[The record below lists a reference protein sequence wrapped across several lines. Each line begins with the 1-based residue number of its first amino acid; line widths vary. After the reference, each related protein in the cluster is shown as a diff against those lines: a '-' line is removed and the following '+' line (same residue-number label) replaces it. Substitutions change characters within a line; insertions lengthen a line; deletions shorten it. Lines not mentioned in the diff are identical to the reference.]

1 MSSSKNL
8 EFKKTAFLNKSNS
21 AFIEEMYLKFVNNDP
36 ELPDSWRKYFK
47 EVGDEDDIIVNEING
62 PSWSPSKKVSI
73 NKKENF
79 ENQITEQNNDDII
92 KSNTNSIKAVAMIR
106 SYRQRG
112 HLIAKLDPLGLL
124 KSDYLEELHPESYGF
139 KKEDYQKKIF
149 LDNVT
154 NKQYSNINEILK
166 FLKEK
171 YCGSLGYEYMH
182 ISNPTERK
190 WFRDRVEKADDFN
203 FTQNGKEAIL
213 NKLIQAEGF
222 EKFLHT
228 KYVGTKRFGLDGGE
242 SLIPALEQVIKIGGQ
257 SNVKEVKIGMSHRGR
272 LNVLANVLQK
282 SYKRIF
288 NEFAGEISSKSK
300 DDTGDVKYHLG
311 ASSNREFDGNSVHVS
326 LTDNPSHLEAVNP
339 VVLGQTRAK
348 QFFHKDKD
356 RKKVIPILIHGDAAF
371 AGQGVVA
378 ECFAMSGLPGHNTGG
393 TIHIIVNNQIGFTTS
408 PRFARSSPYPSD
420 IAKMVE
426 APIIHVNGDDPEA
439 VVYAARIAT
448 DFRLKFNRDVVIDLI
463 CYRRFGH
470 NEGDEP
476 SFTQPLM
483 YKKIRSHPSTIK
495 VYGEKLVSEGSITN
509 DYLNNSI
516 KKFKDLLDDQFKNA
530 KNYKPKIEWFEGTWS
545 RYRPE
550 RGKDKRGVTGSDTKK
565 LRNISDK
572 INTIPSEINIHK
584 TIMKILD
591 NRKLSVSNGKGIDW
605 STAESLAF
613 GSLLEEGYP
622 VRLVGQ
628 DSGRGTFSQRHS
640 VLRNQID
647 NSRYIPLNNISNKQ
661 KNFEIVDSFL
671 SELAVL
677 GFEYGYSLVEPNTLT
692 IWEAQFGDF
701 ANGAQVV
708 IDQFIA
714 SGERKWSRASGLVM
728 LLPHGYE
735 GQGPEHSSARL
746 ERFLQLC
753 SNDNMQV
760 MNCTTPANYFH
771 ALRRQMHRDF
781 RKPLIIM
788 TPKSLLR
795 HKHCVSNL
803 DDFSKKNSFHR
814 VLWDHAIDPKV
825 KGFIKLKKPKKI
837 EKVILCS
844 GKVYF
849 DLLEAREKLEKNK
862 DVKSYILD
870 LRNNPGGLLSQ
881 AIKISDFFL
890 DNGEIVSTKSRKPSE
905 NRKWF
910 AKKGDL
916 TNGKVLIVLINY
928 GSASASEIVAG
939 ALKDHKRA
947 ILLGENS
954 YGKGSV
960 QSIIPLKNDGAIRLT
975 VAKYYLPSGKSIS
988 EVGVSPDIEIDEGND
1003 DFRIKTETDNQLKY
1017 AIKLLKG

>member
-8 EFKKTAFLNKSNS
+8 EYQKTSFLSKTNS
-21 AFIEEMYLKFVNNDP
+21 SFIEEMYLKFINQDENIP
-36 ELPDSWRKYFK
+36 ESWKKYFEDIGEDLSIVAK
-47 EVGDEDDIIVNEING
+47 ELNG
-62 PSWSPSKKVSI
+62 PSWGS
-73 NKKENF
+73 NKTKIDVTQIQENLKY
-79 ENQITEQNNDDII
+79 ENQSFEKNQTN
-92 KSNTNSIKAVAMIR
+92 NSISEKEISKMNGQSIRAVSMVR

-112 HLIAKLDPLGLL
+112 HLIAKLDPLEMREI
-124 KSDYLEELHPESYGF
+124 DYLDELHPDSYGF
-139 KKEDYQKKIF
+139 KKEDYNNKIY
-149 LDNVT
+149 LDGVI
-154 NKQYSNINEILK
+154 NKQYSTIKEILG
-166 FLKEK
+166 FLRKTYCEK
-171 YCGSLGYEYMH
+171 IGYEYMH
-182 ISNPTERK
+182 ISNPIERK
-190 WFRDRVEKADDFN
+190 WFRDRVEKDEN
-203 FTQNGKEAIL
+203 SLQFTNNGKQAIL
-213 NKLIQAEGF
+213 NKLIQADGF
-222 EKFLHT
+222 ERFLHT

-242 SLIPALEQVIKIGGQ
+242 SLIPALEQIIKIGGQ
-257 SNVKEVKIGMSHRGR
+257 NFVKEVKIGMSHRGR

-288 NEFAGEISSKSK
+288 NEFAGEINSSSEA
-300 DDTGDVKYHLG
+300 DTAGDVKYHLG

-348 QFFHKDKD
+348 QFFHGDKE

-371 AGQGVVA
+371 AGQGIVA

-393 TIHIIVNNQIGFTTS
+393 TIHFIINNQIGFTTS
-408 PRFARSSPYPSD
+408 PRFARSSPHPSD
-420 IAKMVE
+420 VSKMVD

-448 DFRLKFNRDVVIDLI
+448 EFRLKFNRDVVIDLV

-483 YKKIRSHPSTIK
+483 YKKIKNHPSTVK
-495 VYGEKLVSEGSITN
+495 VYGNRLVKENTISQEN
-509 DYLNNSI
+509 LNIQI
-516 KKFKDLLDDQFKNA
+516 KDFKELLEDQFKNA

-545 RYRPE
+545 RYRPKK
-550 RGKDKRGVTGSDTKK
+550 GKDKRGVTGYSTKD
-565 LRNISDK
+565 LTDISNKVHSIPEK
-572 INTIPSEINIHK
+572 INAHK
-584 TIMKILD
+584 TILKIFKT
-591 NRKLSVSNGKGIDW
+591 RKDTVNNGDGIDW
-605 STAESLAF
+605 STAETLAF

-647 NSRYIPLNNISNKQ
+647 NSRYIPLNNISGNQ
-661 KNFEIVDSFL
+661 KKFEVVDSFL

-692 IWEAQFGDF
+692 LWEAQFGDF
-701 ANGAQVV
+701 ANGAQVI

-771 ALRRQMHRDF
+771 ALRRQMHREF
-781 RKPLIIM
+781 RKPLVIM

-795 HKHCVSNL
+795 NKFCTSNI
-803 DDFSKKNSFHR
+803 DDFSKNNSFHR
-814 VLWDHAIDPKV
+814 VLWDHAIDPKSN
-825 KGFIKLKKPKKI
+825 GFIKLKKDSEIK
-837 EKVILCS
+837 KVILCS

-849 DLLEAREKLEKNK
+849 DLLVAREKLKRDDVILFRIEQLYPFP
-862 DVKSYILD
+862 VKSLVKEIKPFAKNAKFYWCQEEPKNMGAWFSVRDYI
-870 LRNNPGGLLSQ
+870 Q
-881 AIKISDFFL
+881 WTL
-890 DNGEIVSTKSRKPSE
+890 DNIKAK
-905 NRKWF
+905 NRY
-910 AKKGDL
+910 
-916 TNGKVLIVLINY
+916 I
-928 GSASASEIVAG
+928 
-939 ALKDHKRA
+939 
-947 ILLGENS
+947 S
-954 YGKGSV
+954 YIG
-960 QSIIPLKNDGAIRLT
+960 R
-975 VAKYYLPSGKSIS
+975 
-988 EVGVSPDIEIDEGND
+988 SPDATPATGYANRHLAQQKEIIDKIFN
-1003 DFRIKTETDNQLKY
+1003 
-1017 AIKLLKG
+1017 